1 MGTTSSLR
9 YNIKKNPAA
18 SLLFLIFVF
27 LLTSCSPGGQ
37 EAFPSENVLIYANL
51 RESGPDREAIDE
63 FNRTHTDV
71 QIEVRDYLDANGQGD
86 KTRLLAEL
94 ISGKGPDIIDMG
106 RNVDAT
112 TTLLPYRRMAQ
123 GGYLED
129 LWPYIENDPELGRGA
144 VLEPPLKAAEVNGG
158 LYIAFPAV
166 WINTLT
172 GAESIVGDRNS
183 WTLKDL
189 QEAFAS
195 MPADSTILSC
205 DSDRNDAFVY
215 IACMCLDNYVD
226 WETGQCNFDNEN
238 FRSLIEFVRS
248 FPEKTPFHQ
257 IEPTDYNAM
266 LEANRESLERF
277 YGGQQMLKQ
286 EMIGRLQDVQRLD
299 SIFGGKASFVG
310 YPVEDGSVGSCFS
323 IAGRSLAM
331 SSACR
336 NKEAAWDFLR
346 QTFLPKGSK
355 EVFGPIPINLHDYE
369 RSKACDVSTTIS
381 NVLGPDYDYV
391 IRAATKDERQRYES
405 LLNSIDKIDLCDKTI
420 FDIVQEFAGSY
431 FAGDKTLD
439 ETIQLIQN
447 RVTLYVNEQR

>member
-1 MGTTSSLR
+1 M
-9 YNIKKNPAA
+9 
-18 SLLFLIFVF
+18 
-27 LLTSCSPGGQ
+27 
-37 EAFPSENVLIYANL
+37 
-51 RESGPDREAIDE
+51 
-63 FNRTHTDV
+63 
-71 QIEVRDYLDANGQGD
+71 
-86 KTRLLAEL
+86 
-94 ISGKGPDIIDMG
+94 
-106 RNVDAT
+106 
-112 TTLLPYRRMAQ
+112 
-123 GGYLED
+123 
-129 LWPYIENDPELGRGA
+129 GRGA

-166 WINTLT
+166 WINTLA

-195 MPADSTILSC
+195 MPADSTILSYT
-205 DSDRNDAFVY
+205 SDRNDAFVY

-248 FPEKTPFHQ
+248 FPEKTPFDQ

-299 SIFGGKASFVG
+299 SVFGGKASFVG
-310 YPVEDGSVGSCFS
+310 YPVEDGSVGTCFS

-346 QTFLPKGSK
+346 QAFLPKGSK

-420 FDIVQEFAGSY
+420 FDIVRELIGPY

-447 RVTLYVNEQR
+447 RVMLYVNEQR

>member
-1 MGTTSSLR
+1 MKR
-9 YNIKKNPAA
+9 
-18 SLLFLIFVF
+18 FWVF
-27 LLTSCSPGGQ
+27 LLTAALAFTACSAGGQ
-37 EAFPSENVLIYANL
+37 EPKEPSALEKTVLIYATTNP
-51 RESGPDREAIDE
+51 EGIDRENILR
-63 FNRTHTDV
+63 FNDSHTGIS
-71 QIEVRDYLDANGQGD
+71 IEVKDYSQTSSMG
-86 KTRLLAEL
+86 KTGWNRLVTDM
-94 ISGKGPDIIDMG
+94 ITGNSPDIIDLG
-106 RNVDAT
+106 DD
-112 TTLLPYRRMAQ
+112 LPYRQMALR
-123 GGYLED
+123 GYLED

-166 WINTLT
+166 WINTLA

-195 MPADSTILSC
+195 MPADSTILSYT
-205 DSDRNDAFVY
+205 SDRNDAFVY

-248 FPEKTPFHQ
+248 FPEQTPFDQ

-277 YGGQQMLKQ
+277 YGGQQMLQQ
-286 EMIGRLQDVQRLD
+286 EMIGRLQDIQHLD

-355 EVFGPIPINLHDYE
+355 EAFGPIPINLRDYE

-391 IRAATKDERQRYES
+391 IRAATEDERQRYEN

-420 FDIVQEFAGSY
+420 FDIVQELIGPY

-447 RVTLYVNEQR
+447 RVGLYVNELR